1 MHKRIQAQYVT
12 VPEVI
17 VLGYRCVRGGT
28 VTLIGLIIF

>member
-12 VPEVI
+12 VPEAI
-17 VLGYRCVRGGT
+17 LLGYCCVRGGM